1 MLVLQL
7 GFDAFFFARA
17 DYQDLQK
24 RRKDRTM
31 EVIWQGSK
39 SLGSSAQVL
48 QTVSKFASQNFA
60 VADQMLLMI
69 WVAVFCIVFWSVK
82 KGQNE
87 LIHVIL
93 GRSLLGFC
101 HIIMSHL
108 LPSTLTLTPQILL
121 SRWTVVPVS
130 KIPNQNQVWFLELVL
145 ESEFIRGWCLY
156 TAAMSCNLQTF
167 CGKESWLLAV
177 GYNMQDDPRL
187 SDYNVPELVDL
198 FVEYVQNQ
206 VHNAAFTQ
214 TSDSGLCKCNS
225 PFGLSFWV

>member
-1 MLVLQL
+1 LGANLVLVLQL

-24 RRKDRTM
+24 RRKDQTM

-82 KGQNE
+82 KVQNE
-87 LIHVIL
+87 LIHLIL

-121 SRWTVVPVS
+121 SR
-130 KIPNQNQVWFLELVL
+130 
-145 ESEFIRGWCLY
+145 
-156 TAAMSCNLQTF
+156 
-167 CGKESWLLAV
+167 
-177 GYNMQDDPRL
+177 
-187 SDYNVPELVDL
+187 
-198 FVEYVQNQ
+198 
-206 VHNAAFTQ
+206 
-214 TSDSGLCKCNS
+214 
-225 PFGLSFWV
+225 